1 MAIGER
7 SGAAG
12 VDPHQDV
19 MSALARRTGTSP
31 ADWFLVFKARYGLQ
45 VVFEALGAAR
55 GAGEVVTQAFTCST
69 AVDPILTAGLR
80 PVYADVARDSVAI
93 DGARLTV
100 PASAR
105 AVVVQHTFGIVDTAN
120 AERLRTAAH
129 AAGALLVEDAA
140 HCAGRMAT
148 GVDGAP
154 LADVSIHSF
163 GVEKMLPTRF
173 GGAVWVSPDLPDA
186 TLRARL
192 AGDLAGLPRIGA
204 RLDLAARTYR
214 TQVRVLNRV
223 PGALGRG
230 ARRALAAA
238 KVFEPAIAPVEVRG
252 GLPYRPMAPSDWVSA
267 QVAVALDGLDDVEA
281 ARAAVVST
289 YLRELAGLV
298 EVPPAVG
305 AGTPLVRFPFFA
317 ADGATAERLVAELN
331 GRGVYAGRWYR
342 PALFPGADDPSR
354 YGYDPADPALA
365 TTRDLVERVVN
376 LPTRVTEP
384 EAARI
389 SALVREVLGA

>member
-1 MAIGER
+1 MN
-7 SGAAG
+7 
-12 VDPHQDV
+12 PHHDV
-19 MSALARRTGTSP
+19 TSALARRTGTSP
-31 ADWFLVFKARYGLQ
+31 ADWFLVFKARYGMQ

-55 GAGEVVTQAFTCST
+55 GAGDVVTQAFTCST
-69 AVDPILTAGLR
+69 AVDPILAAGSR
-80 PVYADVARDSVAI
+80 PVYADVARDNVAI
-93 DGARLTV
+93 DGGRLVV
-100 PASAR
+100 PATAR
-105 AVVVQHTFGIVDTAN
+105 AVVVQHTFGIVDTDN
-120 AERLRTAAH
+120 TDRLRTSAH

-148 GVDGAP
+148 GADGVP

-173 GGAVWVSPDLPDA
+173 GGAVWVSPDLADPE
-186 TLRARL
+186 LRAHL

-214 TQVRVLNRV
+214 NQVRVLNRV

-230 ARRALAAA
+230 TRRALAAA
-238 KVFEPAIAPVEVRG
+238 RVFEPAIAPVEVRG

-267 QVAVALDGLDDVEA
+267 QVAAALDGLDDLEE
-281 ARAAVVST
+281 ARAAVVAA
-289 YLRELAGLV
+289 YLRELAALV
-298 EVPPAVG
+298 EVPGAVG

-317 ADGATAERLVAELN
+317 ADGATAERLVEEL
-331 GRGVYAGRWYR
+331 GRQGVYAGRWYR
-342 PALFPGADDPSR
+342 PALFPGATDPGR
-354 YGYDPADPALA
+354 YGYDPSDPALV

-384 EAARI
+384 EATRI
-389 SALVREVLGA
+389 SELVRAALHA